1 MFGMKVLWITVA
13 SCLNNAGGSWCLM
26 LVYGGSDS
34 LVRNG
39 DRPRW
44 TRDSS
49 PIISLNKVKTIFYC
63 KLTHLSRLPL
73 RLYEVQ
79 WVVSQ
84 TSSHLCV
91 FYLFFSLHVFGFVK
105 LLWMW
110 LESWNVLGDNSPQL
124 FFFFSPSL
132 IWALQLSSLSSFLMA
147 LSNRKHMMLSLNPH
161 PNVPHW
167 DDGEGGEGEM
177 HICGAALIIRKYW
190 EQGERGRRREWA
202 LERRGPQILF
212 QVPAPVVVLLV

>member
-26 LVYGGSDS
+26 LVYRGSDS

-91 FYLFFSLHVFGFVK
+91 FYFFFPLHVFGFVK

-124 FFFFSPSL
+124 FFFFFSLPHMGPSAFIFVL
-132 IWALQLSSLSSFLMA
+132 IF
-147 LSNRKHMMLSLNPH
+147 NGFIK
-161 PNVPHW
+161 
-167 DDGEGGEGEM
+167 
-177 HICGAALIIRKYW
+177 
-190 EQGERGRRREWA
+190 
-202 LERRGPQILF
+202 
-212 QVPAPVVVLLV
+212 